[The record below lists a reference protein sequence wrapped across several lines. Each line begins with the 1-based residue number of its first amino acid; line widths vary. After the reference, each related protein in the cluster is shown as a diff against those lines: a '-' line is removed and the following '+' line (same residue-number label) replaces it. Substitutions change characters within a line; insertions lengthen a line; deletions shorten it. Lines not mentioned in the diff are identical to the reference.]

1 MHIDN
6 HHKVTIELHNSEIR
20 IIREIMRLAH
30 MQLNNSPVIHL
41 RGILVPSQC
50 GLMGSELIQT
60 KQMIEEIGRK
70 TGISL
75 SFDVHVSDQQQ
86 VSSTAV
92 TKV

>member
-6 HHKVTIELHNSEIR
+6 HHKVTIELHDGDIK
-20 IIREIMRLAH
+20 IMREIMRLAH
-30 MQLNNSPVIHL
+30 MQLNNSPITYL

-50 GLMGSELIQT
+50 GLIGSDLIHT
-60 KQMIEEIGRK
+60 KQMIEEIGREA
-70 TGISL
+70 GVEL
-75 SFDVHVSDQQQ
+75 SFDVDVADQQQ